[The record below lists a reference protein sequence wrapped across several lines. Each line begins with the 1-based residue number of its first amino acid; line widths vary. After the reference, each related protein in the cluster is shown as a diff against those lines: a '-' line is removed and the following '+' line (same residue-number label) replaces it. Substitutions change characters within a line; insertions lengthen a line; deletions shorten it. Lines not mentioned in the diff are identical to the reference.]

1 MAFKMPPNGR
11 ASSTLLSAATR
22 WVGTNRHRSLLPP
35 VSSKEQEMFSRSIL
49 ERAGF
54 KIGPGVDLKMK

>member
-1 MAFKMPPNGR
+1 MPAYIMALPAIKKASKR
-11 ASSTLLSAATR
+11 AFD
-22 WVGTNRHRSLLPP
+22 V
-35 VSSKEQEMFSRSIL
+35 MSRKAGMRPSERQGLALAKL

>member
-1 MAFKMPPNGR
+1 MPSYIMSLPTIKKASKRAFDVMSRKAGMPPSERQGL
-11 ASSTLLSAATR
+11 ALA
-22 WVGTNRHRSLLPP
+22 
-35 VSSKEQEMFSRSIL
+35 KL